1 MQDWQI
7 ITITAAVIVS
17 VVLLILKGRL
27 HPAIS
32 LVIGAL
38 ILGLATGL
46 GVAETTDTVMRGFG
60 NILYEV
66 GLLIAWGVLTGSLLH
81 ATGAIN
87 RLVGSLLRIFG
98 VKGVPYALAVSHGTV
113 LQSIFPDVMLVM
125 SAPLVRRMAPFMGK
139 NGRAKLASAMALGIE
154 VGVVM
159 VVPGVGALALAG
171 VMGISLGKML
181 IFGLL
186 VGVATMV
193 VTQAIMSFAFDRGFW
208 NPELDE
214 TFPVTASDS
223 DAAGEAEHLGDGDTG
238 NEGGGDGGATA
249 ASAPTLEKTAVAGRE
264 LPLGLLFTPMLLALV
279 LMAIGA
285 VLEIAG
291 VGHPAVDFLATP
303 VVALL
308 IGLLGTFVLA
318 WRSLGIE
325 EVEKALGNGFRE
337 SGVILILT
345 GAGGSLAEMVSQSG
359 MGDILG
365 QFFSANSALPL
376 LTVWLIAAVLHV
388 AVGSIVIS
396 SITAAGL
403 LAPVAAQ
410 IGLDPVLIALAA
422 GAGSMFLVHVTSNTF
437 WLLQSLL
444 GQTTRGAFKTVS
456 VGVSVASVVALGFTM
471 VLALFF

>member
-1 MQDWQI
+1 MQDWQVL
-7 ITITAAVIVS
+7 TLTAAIILG

-38 ILGLATGL
+38 TLGLTTGL
-46 GVAETTDTVMRGFG
+46 GVEETTETVMRGFG
-60 NILYEV
+60 DILYEV
-66 GLLIAWGVLTGSLLH
+66 GLLISWGVLTGALLH
-81 ATGAIN
+81 ATGAIT
-87 RLVGSLLRIFG
+87 RLVNSLLRVFG
-98 VKGVPYALAVSHGTV
+98 AKGVPFALALSHGTV

-125 SAPLVRRMAPFMGK
+125 SAPLVRRMVPFMGR

-154 VGVVM
+154 VGVVL

-193 VTQAIMSFAFDRGFW
+193 ITQLIMSFAFDRGFW
-208 NPELDE
+208 NPDLDE
-214 TFPVTASDS
+214 AFPAGSATDTPPETVPD
-223 DAAGEAEHLGDGDTG
+223 DAGDVATKTGTEAPL
-238 NEGGGDGGATA
+238 
-249 ASAPTLEKTAVAGRE
+249 RE
-264 LPLGLLFTPMLLALV
+264 LPLGLLFSPMLLALV
-279 LMAIGA
+279 LMATGA
-285 VLEIAG
+285 VLEIAE
-291 VGHPAVDFLATP
+291 VSHPVMDFLATP

-318 WRSLGIE
+318 WRALGIAGTE
-325 EVEKALGNGFRE
+325 EALGNGFRE
-337 SGVILILT
+337 AGLILILT

-359 MGDILG
+359 LGDILG
-365 QFFSANSALPL
+365 KFFSANSAVPL
-376 LTVWLIAAVLHV
+376 LTVWAIAAVLHV

-444 GQTTRGAFKTVS
+444 GQTTRGAFKTVTI
-456 VGVSVASVVALGFTM
+456 GISVASVVALGLTLL
-471 VLALFF
+471 LALFF

>member
-7 ITITAAVIVS
+7 LTITAAVIIG
-17 VVLLILKGRL
+17 VVFLVLKGRL

-38 ILGLATGL
+38 ALGLSTGL
-46 GVAETTDTVMRGFG
+46 GIEETTETVMRGFG

-81 ATGAIN
+81 ATGAIT
-87 RLVGSLLRIFG
+87 RLVDSLLRIFG
-98 VKGVPYALAVSHGTV
+98 VKRVPYALAISHGTV

-125 SAPLVRRMAPFMGK
+125 SAPLVRRMVPFMGK

-171 VMGISLGKML
+171 VMGVSLGKML
-181 IFGLL
+181 LFGGL

-193 VTQAIMSFAFDRGFW
+193 ITQLLMSLAFDRGFW
-208 NPELDE
+208 NPKLDE
-214 TFPVTASDS
+214 AFPTEVEEKTTDPSP
-223 DAAGEAEHLGDGDTG
+223 AAAAADTG
-238 NEGGGDGGATA
+238 STSTPGG
-249 ASAPTLEKTAVAGRE
+249 STAVTTGNLVEKKE
-264 LPLGLLFTPMLLALV
+264 LPLGLLFAPMLFALL
-279 LMAIGA
+279 LMAVGG
-285 VLEIAG
+285 VLEIMET
-291 VGHPAVDFLATP
+291 GHPVLGFLATP

-318 WRSLGIE
+318 WRALGIE
-325 EVEKALGNGFRE
+325 KVEESLNNGFRE
-337 SGVILILT
+337 SGLILILT
-345 GAGGSLAEMVSQSG
+345 GAGGSLAEMVGQSG

-365 QFFSANSALPL
+365 KFFSANSAVPL
-376 LTVWLIAAVLHV
+376 LTVWLIAAVLHI

-396 SITAAGL
+396 SITAASL

-456 VGVSVASVVALGFTM
+456 IGVSVASVVALLLT
-471 VLALFF
+471 LLLSLFF

>member
-7 ITITAAVIVS
+7 ITITAAVIIG
-17 VVLLILKGRL
+17 VVLLVLKGRL

-32 LVIGAL
+32 LVVGAL
-38 ILGLATGL
+38 ALGLATGL
-46 GVAETTDTVMRGFG
+46 GIEETTETVMRGFG

-81 ATGAIN
+81 ATGAIT
-87 RLVGSLLRIFG
+87 RLVDSLLRIFG
-98 VKGVPYALAVSHGTV
+98 VKGVPYALAISHGTV

-125 SAPLVRRMAPFMGK
+125 SAPLVRRMVPFMGK

-171 VMGISLGKML
+171 VMGVSLGKML
-181 IFGLL
+181 LFGGL
-186 VGVATMV
+186 VGVLTMV
-193 VTQAIMSFAFDRGFW
+193 ITQTIMSFAFDRGFW
-208 NPELDE
+208 NPRLDE
-214 TFPVTASDS
+214 AFHVQDDGEITGEPENNTGTGGGVQTAS
-223 DAAGEAEHLGDGDTG
+223 ETRTET
-238 NEGGGDGGATA
+238 T
-249 ASAPTLEKTAVAGRE
+249 TTTRRKE
-264 LPLGLLFTPMLLALV
+264 LPLGLLFAPMVLALV
-279 LMAIGA
+279 LMAIGG

-291 VGHPAVDFLATP
+291 GSHPVLDFLATP

-318 WRSLGIE
+318 WRALGID
-325 EVEKALGNGFRE
+325 EVETALGNGFRE
-337 SGVILILT
+337 SGLILILT
-345 GAGGSLAEMVSQSG
+345 GAGGSLAEMVGQSG

-365 QFFSANSALPL
+365 KFFSANSAVPL
-376 LTVWLIAAVLHV
+376 LTVWAIAAVLHI

-396 SITAAGL
+396 SITAASL

-456 VGVSVASVVALGFTM
+456 IGISVASVVALGLTL
-471 VLALFF
+471 VLSMFF

>member
-1 MQDWQI
+1 MYDWQI
-7 ITITAAVIVS
+7 LTITAAVIIG
-17 VVLLILKGRL
+17 VVLLVLKGRL

-38 ILGLATGL
+38 VLGLSTGL
-46 GVAETTDTVMRGFG
+46 SIEETTETVMRGFG

-81 ATGAIN
+81 ATGAIT
-87 RLVGSLLRIFG
+87 RLVDSLLRLFG
-98 VKGVPYALAVSHGTV
+98 ARRVPYALALSHGTI

-125 SAPLVRRMAPFMGK
+125 SAPLVRRMVPFMGR

-171 VMGISLGKML
+171 VMGIPMGKML
-181 IFGLL
+181 LFGGL

-193 VTQAIMSFAFDRGFW
+193 ITQMLMSLAFDRGFW
-208 NPELDE
+208 NPALDE
-214 TFPVTASDS
+214 TFPADTDEDPQPTPSGGTTPSAEP
-223 DAAGEAEHLGDGDTG
+223 GEPS
-238 NEGGGDGGATA
+238 GGG
-249 ASAPTLEKTAVAGRE
+249 TAVATGTRTETRE
-264 LPLGLLFTPMLLALV
+264 LPLGLLFAPMLFALL
-279 LMAIGA
+279 LMAVGGM
-285 VLEIAG
+285 LEIMET
-291 VGHPAVDFLATP
+291 GHPVLNFLATP

-318 WRSLGIE
+318 WR
-325 EVEKALGNGFRE
+325 ALGLAAVEEALDRGFRE
-337 SGVILILT
+337 SGLILILT
-345 GAGGSLAEMVSQSG
+345 GAGGSLAEMVGQSG

-365 QFFSANSALPL
+365 KFFSANSAVPL
-376 LTVWLIAAVLHV
+376 LTVWVIAAVLHI

-396 SITAAGL
+396 SITAASL

-456 VGVSVASVVALGFTM
+456 VGVSVASVVALLLTLL
-471 VLALFF
+471 LAVFF

>member
-1 MQDWQI
+1 MFQRGTCSAAHLRKFQVMQDWQI
-7 ITITAAVIVS
+7 IAITAAVIVG
-17 VVLLILKGRL
+17 VVVLILKGRL

-32 LVIGAL
+32 LVVGAL
-38 ILGLATGL
+38 TLGLATGL
-46 GVAETTDTVMRGFG
+46 GVEETTDTVMRGFG

-81 ATGAIN
+81 ATGAIT
-87 RLVGSLLRIFG
+87 RLVDSLLRIFG
-98 VKGVPYALAVSHGTV
+98 AKGVPYALAVSHGTV
-113 LQSIFPDVMLVM
+113 LQLIFPDVMLVM
-125 SAPLVRRMAPFMGK
+125 SAPLVRRMAPYLGR
-139 NGRAKLASAMALGIE
+139 NGRGKLASAMALGIE

-171 VMGISLGKML
+171 VMGIPLGKML
-181 IFGLL
+181 LFGLL

-193 VTQAIMSFAFDRGFW
+193 VTQLIMSFAFDRGFW
-208 NPELDE
+208 NPGLDE
-214 TFPVTASDS
+214 AFPAEEDRVPEVGDQQVSAAPVT
-223 DAAGEAEHLGDGDTG
+223 G
-238 NEGGGDGGATA
+238 NR
-249 ASAPTLEKTAVAGRE
+249 RE

-279 LMAIGA
+279 LMATGA
-285 VLEIAG
+285 VLEILG
-291 VGHPAVDFLATP
+291 TGHPVLDFLATP

-318 WRSLGIE
+318 WRALGIDD
-325 EVEKALGNGFRE
+325 VESALTNGFRE

-345 GAGGSLAEMVSQSG
+345 GGGGSLAEMVSQSG
-359 MGDILG
+359 LGDILG
-365 QFFSANSALPL
+365 KFFSANSAVPL
-376 LTVWLIAAVLHV
+376 LTVWVIAAVLHI

-456 VGVSVASVVALGFTM
+456 VGVSVASVVALGFT
-471 VLALFF
+471 LLLSLFF

>member
-1 MQDWQI
+1 MQDWQV
-7 ITITAAVIVS
+7 ITITAAVIVG

-32 LVIGAL
+32 LVVGAL
-38 ILGLATGL
+38 TLGLATGM
-46 GVAETTDTVMRGFG
+46 GVEETTDTVMRGFG

-81 ATGAIN
+81 ATGAIT

-98 VKGVPYALAVSHGTV
+98 VKGVPYALAISHGTV

-125 SAPLVRRMAPFMGK
+125 SAPLVRRMAPYMGK
-139 NGRAKLASAMALGIE
+139 NGTAKLATAMALGIE
-154 VGVVM
+154 VGVVL

-171 VMGISLGKML
+171 VMGIPLGKML
-181 IFGLL
+181 IFGLM

-193 VTQAIMSFAFDRGFW
+193 VTQFLMSLAYDHGFW
-208 NPELDE
+208 NPRLDE
-214 TFPVTASDS
+214 SRLPATPAAAEPTEVPPGEESQPEEREGQFPLV
-223 DAAGEAEHLGDGDTG
+223 
-238 NEGGGDGGATA
+238 
-249 ASAPTLEKTAVAGRE
+249 
-264 LPLGLLFTPMLLALV
+264 LLFAPMLLALL
-279 LMAIGA
+279 LMATGA
-285 VLEIAG
+285 VLEI
-291 VGHPAVDFLATP
+291 VGISHPVTDFLSAP

-318 WRSLGIE
+318 WRAIGIE
-325 EVEKALGNGFRE
+325 GVEKGLANGFRE
-337 SGVILILT
+337 SGLILILT

-365 QFFSANSALPL
+365 QFFSANSAVPL
-376 LTVWLIAAVLHV
+376 LTVWVIAAVLHI

-396 SITAAGL
+396 SITAASL

-422 GAGSMFLVHVTSNTF
+422 GSGSMFLVHVTSNTF

-444 GQTTRGAFKTVS
+444 GQSTRGAFKTVS
-456 VGVSVASVVALGFTM
+456 VGVSVASVVALGFTLL
-471 VLALFF
+471 LAVFF

>member
-1 MQDWQI
+1 MQDWQV
-7 ITITAAVIVS
+7 ITITAAVIIG

-38 ILGLATGL
+38 ALGLTTGL

-98 VKGVPYALAVSHGTV
+98 TKGVPYALAVSHGTV

-154 VGVVM
+154 IGVVM

-181 IFGLL
+181 LFGLL

-208 NPELDE
+208 NPKLDE
-214 TFPVTASDS
+214 SFAAEGPEGDSAGEPVD
-223 DAAGEAEHLGDGDTG
+223 DAAG
-238 NEGGGDGGATA
+238 GGA
-249 ASAPTLEKTAVAGRE
+249 APTATLTTSSTTTRE
-264 LPLGLLFTPMLLALV
+264 LPLGLLFSPMLLALL
-279 LMAIGA
+279 LMAVGA
-285 VLEIAG
+285 VMEIAETS
-291 VGHPAVDFLATP
+291 HPVIDFLATP

-325 EVEKALGNGFRE
+325 GVEKALGNGFRE

-359 MGDILG
+359 MGEILG
-365 QFFSANSALPL
+365 KFFSANSALPL
-376 LTVWLIAAVLHV
+376 LTVWLIAAVLHI

-444 GQTTRGAFKTVS
+444 GQSTRGAFKTVTI
-456 VGVSVASVVALGFTM
+456 GVSVASVVALGFT
-471 VLALFF
+471 VLLALFF